1 MNESLK
7 ISVGK
12 KVAVAVR
19 FVFEGKKYLDQIQGV
34 LKEVDG
40 NEITIVQHIP
50 FCNLILG
57 GETKTVERK
66 INISDIEGSISFI

>member
-7 ISVGK
+7 VNIGN
-12 KVAVAVR
+12 KVTLVLR

-40 NEITIVQHIP
+40 NEITIIQHVP
-50 FCNLILG
+50 FCNIIFG

-66 INISDIEGSISFI
+66 INISDIEGKISFI